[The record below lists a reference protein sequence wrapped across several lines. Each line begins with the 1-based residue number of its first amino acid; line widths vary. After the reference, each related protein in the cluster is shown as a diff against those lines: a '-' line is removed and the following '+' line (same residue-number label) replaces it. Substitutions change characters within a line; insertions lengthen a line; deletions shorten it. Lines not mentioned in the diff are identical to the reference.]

1 MSYSVPE
8 PVDFSGNGSL
18 GPSPVQPEVP
28 LRGDN
33 VSLSFSTSQSPA
45 LLIYVSSS
53 HRGFLAL
60 LLNHGEEQRRRR
72 GGG

>member
-8 PVDFSGNGSL
+8 PVDGSL

-60 LLNHGEEQRRRR
+60 LLNHGEEEGRRR